1 MVGRVVTWVS
11 CLFMLCIIRLILEG
25 EVIAA
30 FLQSFLVYCFV
41 ILRFIVVR
49 WKFGKS
55 FVNGFRDLIQNMFGI
70 VRFFVNIHRCVAWF
84 VVWLV

>member
-70 VRFFVNIHRCVAWF
+70 VLFFVNIHRCVAWF